1 MYFSNSDKPLEVEE
15 PFFFYYLLFYVF
27 VLLQRK
33 LYHFDLSHHI
43 RVNEVF
49 DEMIICFSF
58 PYKSYVQGFQSIRS
72 SPYSANLYRGYLAA
86 YGESIMLLIHDIEW
100 LWLSTLIL
108 SLSTCQ

>member
-1 MYFSNSDKPLEVEE
+1 HTRSKRDWSSDVCSSDL
-15 PFFFYYLLFYVF
+15 LLFYVF

-58 PYKSYVQGFQSIRS
+58 PYKSYVQGFQSISS
-72 SPYSANLYRGYLAA
+72 SPYSAHLYRGYLGA
-86 YGESIMLLIHDIEW
+86 YAEIIVLLIHDIA
-100 LWLSTLIL
+100 LL
-108 SLSTCQ
+108 